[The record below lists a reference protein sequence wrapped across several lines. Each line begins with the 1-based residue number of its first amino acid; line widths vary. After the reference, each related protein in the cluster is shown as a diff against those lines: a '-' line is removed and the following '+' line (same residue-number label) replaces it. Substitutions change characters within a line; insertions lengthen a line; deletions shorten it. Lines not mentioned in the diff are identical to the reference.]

1 MKTILLGWFFFMLL
15 LIESSAEVCSVAL
28 ARLDAAI
35 ISVWEFEDAKS
46 HSEYLTVMIE
56 ALLKALA
63 LEKTEIK
70 AIAVAIGPGSY
81 TGLRIGLSVAK
92 GLAYALSCPL
102 IAAPTLNAL
111 ANAAQKLF
119 IFQNIDEWVFI
130 PMLDARRM
138 EVYYTI
144 IDPSGN
150 VDAPPIAEVVDNTFF
165 EKLPC
170 QKKWCFVGNGA
181 HKVSPFIKELQLS
194 EPIILSLPCSARFLA
209 ELALD
214 KYHNQA
220 FEDIYSLE
228 PVYLK
233 SFSTTKP
240 KPKL

>member
-1 MKTILLGWFFFMLL
+1 MLL

-35 ISVWEFEDAKS
+35 ISAWEFEGEKS
-46 HSEYLTVMIE
+46 HSEYLTVMIH
-56 ALLKALA
+56 ALLKALG

-92 GLAYALSCPL
+92 GLAYALSLPL
-102 IAAPTLNAL
+102 IAIPTLDAL

-119 IFQNIDEWVFI
+119 IFPNIDEWAFI

-144 IDPSGN
+144 IEPGTNVGSG
-150 VDAPPIAEVVDNTFF
+150 PIAQIVDNTFF
-165 EKLPC
+165 QKLPPK
-170 QKKWCFVGNGA
+170 KKWCFVGNGA
-181 HKVSPFIKELQLS
+181 YKVAPFIKELHIGES
-194 EPIILSLPCSARFLA
+194 IILSLPCSARFLA
-209 ELALD
+209 ELATA
-214 KYHNQA
+214 KYHSQA

-228 PVYLK
+228 PIYLK